1 MERRYGVQ
9 IHHMMALCGGFFG
22 VYAVINRMGV
32 FGSAQT
38 SNLIEL
44 VCDFLGRDPMEISL
58 RVLALV
64 FYGAAMV
71 LYVALEK
78 KTSWN
83 LEYTAITIDL
93 AVAAV
98 MGLIPAEVNPFV
110 ALYPV
115 FFATAFQW
123 CAFTGAKGYVSATI
137 FSTNNLKQT
146 VTSFADYLLSGKE
159 EAGREKK
166 LEKALFYGGTLLYFH
181 VGVAAGYEASLLWGT
196 RSIWLCA
203 LPLLGTA
210 ALIGT
215 SRRVPAA
222 ETAAAGAGR

>member
-1 MERRYGVQ
+1 
-9 IHHMMALCGGFFG
+9 
-22 VYAVINRMGV
+22 
-32 FGSAQT
+32 
-38 SNLIEL
+38 
-44 VCDFLGRDPMEISL
+44 MEISL

-83 LEYTAITIDL
+83 LEYTAIAIDL

-98 MGLIPAEVNPFV
+98 MGLIPSEVNPFV

-181 VGVAAGYEASLLWGT
+181 VGVAAGYGASLLWGT

-210 ALIGT
+210 ALIET

>member
-1 MERRYGVQ
+1 MERIYGVQ

-83 LEYTAITIDL
+83 LEYTAIAIDL

-123 CAFTGAKGYVSATI
+123 CTFTGAKGYVSATI

-181 VGVAAGYEASLLWGT
+181 VGVAAGYGASLLWGT

-210 ALIGT
+210 ALIET

>member
-83 LEYTAITIDL
+83 LEYTAIAIDL

-98 MGLIPAEVNPFV
+98 MGLIPSEVNPFV

-137 FSTNNLKQT
+137 F
-146 VTSFADYLLSGKE
+146 
-159 EAGREKK
+159 
-166 LEKALFYGGTLLYFH
+166 
-181 VGVAAGYEASLLWGT
+181 
-196 RSIWLCA
+196 
-203 LPLLGTA
+203 
-210 ALIGT
+210 
-215 SRRVPAA
+215 
-222 ETAAAGAGR
+222 

>member
-1 MERRYGVQ
+1 
-9 IHHMMALCGGFFG
+9 
-22 VYAVINRMGV
+22 
-32 FGSAQT
+32 
-38 SNLIEL
+38 
-44 VCDFLGRDPMEISL
+44 
-58 RVLALV
+58 
-64 FYGAAMV
+64 
-71 LYVALEK
+71 
-78 KTSWN
+78 
-83 LEYTAITIDL
+83 
-93 AVAAV
+93 
-98 MGLIPAEVNPFV
+98 MGLITAEVNPFV

-181 VGVAAGYEASLLWGT
+181 VGVAAGYGASLLWGT

-222 ETAAAGAGR
+222 ETAAVGAGR

>member
-83 LEYTAITIDL
+83 LEYTAIAIDL

-123 CAFTGAKGYVSATI
+123 CTFTGAKGYVSATI

-146 VTSFADYLLSGKE
+146 VTSFADYLLSGKRRRG
-159 EAGREKK
+159 GR
-166 LEKALFYGGTLLYFH
+166 
-181 VGVAAGYEASLLWGT
+181 
-196 RSIWLCA
+196 RSWRRPCS
-203 LPLLGTA
+203 TA
-210 ALIGT
+210 ARCCISTWVWPRATGPACCGGRGVSGCAP
-215 SRRVPAA
+215 SRSW
-222 ETAAAGAGR
+222 GRRR

>member
-1 MERRYGVQ
+1 
-9 IHHMMALCGGFFG
+9 
-22 VYAVINRMGV
+22 
-32 FGSAQT
+32 
-38 SNLIEL
+38 
-44 VCDFLGRDPMEISL
+44 MEISL

-83 LEYTAITIDL
+83 LEYTAIAIDL

-181 VGVAAGYEASLLWGT
+181 VGVAAGYGASLLWGT